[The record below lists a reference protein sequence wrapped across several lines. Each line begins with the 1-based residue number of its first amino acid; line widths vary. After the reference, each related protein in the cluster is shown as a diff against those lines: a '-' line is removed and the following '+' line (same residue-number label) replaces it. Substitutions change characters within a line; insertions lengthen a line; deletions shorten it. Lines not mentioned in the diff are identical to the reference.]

1 MRKISYKSS
10 LVAVHHWLNNNGIK
24 GNLCWRR
31 FLCGTVTVW
40 PDWAIY
46 CTLGNFSKAVA
57 AIILTKLPIFY
68 AIFVEVSKSFIFLVE
83 SILGNF
89 YRHLATFYWS
99 RCWQWSLS
107 IPEICSSNRGIGKC
121 FWNIFNRK
129 LYRRHK
135 EIKSQKSWFNIWS

>member
-10 LVAVHHWLNNNGIK
+10 LVAVHHWLNNN

-57 AIILTKLPIFY
+57 AIILTKLPMFY
-68 AIFVEVSKSFIFLVE
+68 AIFVEVSKSFIFLW
-83 SILGNF
+83 NHF
-89 YRHLATFYWS
+89 WATFIDI
-99 RCWQWSLS
+99 WQLFTGHTDCNWNTSQDYLS
-107 IPEICSSNRGIGKC
+107 ICLADFCHHHLNNGQCSAGCIVSSS
-121 FWNIFNRK
+121 
-129 LYRRHK
+129 H
-135 EIKSQKSWFNIWS
+135 WFVCSITLMGH